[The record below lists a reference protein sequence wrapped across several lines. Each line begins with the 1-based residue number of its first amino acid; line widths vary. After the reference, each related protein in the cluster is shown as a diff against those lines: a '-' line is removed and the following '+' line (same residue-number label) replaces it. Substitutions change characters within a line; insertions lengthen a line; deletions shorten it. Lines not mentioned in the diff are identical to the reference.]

1 MANDMS
7 IAYGII
13 LFFFLVG
20 AITPFMNASFTDLD
34 IPENQPTGII
44 GDIDEDDLTSTKAYK
59 VIKSLFKIFFW
70 SFGALPTWIE
80 WIIFI
85 PLRILLV
92 LIIARNI
99 WIGGGG

>member
-20 AITPFMNASFTDLD
+20 AITPFMNASFSDLS
-34 IPENQPTGII
+34 IPENQPTGITD
-44 GDIDEDDLTSTKAYK
+44 DIDEDDLTISKAYE
-59 VIKSLFKIFFW
+59 VIKSIFKMFFW
-70 SFGALPTWIE
+70 TFGDLPIWIE
-80 WIIFI
+80 WTVFM
-85 PLRILLV
+85 PLRILLG

-99 WIGGGG
+99 WPGGGG